1 MSVRPRHH
9 AAALLA
15 IACLTV
21 AGCGGSSSSKKPT
34 ADPSQQ
40 KPSEYAGAVANPPK
54 PAPPLKQH
62 DSLGKRFDLAKN
74 KGKVVLI
81 TFLYTHCPD
90 VCPLI
95 TGNLHTSLVQLGPK
109 AKNVQVVAVSADPK
123 GDTPQTVADFLSKH
137 QMTGRMRY
145 LIGSRKELEKIWL
158 RWGVVA
164 KPDPKTPNAV
174 EHSGLVYGIAA
185 SGKITT
191 LYPANFKPAQIA
203 HDVPIL
209 ATH

>member
-1 MSVRPRHH
+1 MRFLVPSRL
-9 AAALLA
+9 AALALVALLA
-15 IACLTV
+15 V
-21 AGCGGSSSSKKPT
+21 AGCGGSSKKKASAPK
-34 ADPSQQ
+34 A
-40 KPSEYAGAVANPPK
+40 KPATYAGAVANPPK
-54 PAPPLKQH
+54 QAPPLTQK
-62 DSLGKRFDLAKN
+62 DSTGKKFDLASYR
-74 KGKVVLI
+74 GKVVLI

-95 TGNLHTSLVQLGPK
+95 TGNLHTTLQQLGPR
-109 AKNVQVVAVSADPK
+109 ASQVQVVAVSADPK
-123 GDTPQTVADFLSKH
+123 GDTKKTVAEFLNKH

-145 LIGSRKELEKIWL
+145 LIGSRKQLEKIWL

-164 KPDPKTPNAV
+164 KADPKTPNAV
-174 EHSGLVYGIAA
+174 EHSGLVYGVAA

-209 ATH
+209 ESH

>member
-1 MSVRPRHH
+1 MPGLVPARF
-9 AAALLA
+9 AAVAA
-15 IACLTV
+15 IAVLAV
-21 AGCGGSSSSKKPT
+21 AGCGSSKHADKPKSK
-34 ADPSQQ
+34 PSQ
-40 KPSEYAGAVANPPK
+40 YAGAVANPPK
-54 PAPPLKQH
+54 QAPPLVQK
-62 DSLGKRFDLAKN
+62 DSSGKRFDLASYR
-74 KGKVVLI
+74 GKVVLI

-95 TGNLHTSLVQLGPK
+95 TGNLHTALEQLGPRASK
-109 AKNVQVVAVSADPK
+109 VQVVAVSADPK
-123 GDTPQTVADFLSKH
+123 GDTKKTVADFLKKH

-145 LIGSRKELEKIWL
+145 LIGSRKQLEKIWL

-209 ATH
+209 VTH

>member
-1 MSVRPRHH
+1 MRFLGPSRF
-9 AAALLA
+9 AALALVALLA
-15 IACLTV
+15 V
-21 AGCGGSSSSKKPT
+21 AGCGSSSKKK
-34 ADPSQQ
+34 ADAPRAKPSQ
-40 KPSEYAGAVANPPK
+40 YAGAVANPPK
-54 PAPPLKQH
+54 QAPALAQK
-62 DSLGKRFDLAKN
+62 DSTGKKFDLASN
-74 KGKVVLI
+74 RGKVVLV

-95 TGNLHTSLVQLGPK
+95 TGNLHTTLEQLGPK
-109 AKNVQVVAVSADPK
+109 ASNVEVVAVSADPK
-123 GDTPQTVADFLSKH
+123 GDTRKTVAEFLKKH

-145 LIGSRKELEKIWL
+145 LIGSRKQLEKIWL

-209 ATH
+209 ESH